1 MLITELKHLMCHVT
15 GAEFPQRE
23 IQLEFE
29 EASHTYG
36 AISAH
41 TCSNVITFPV
51 GVFDCYEKFKE
62 SLHAVISGAPT
73 FNTF

>member
-1 MLITELKHLMCHVT
+1 MCHVT
-15 GAEFPQRE
+15 GAEFPQRKV

-29 EASHTYG
+29 EDMCG

-73 FNTF
+73 FNMF

>member
-1 MLITELKHLMCHVT
+1 MCHVT
-15 GAEFPQRE
+15 EAEFLQGKE
-23 IQLEFE
+23 IQLEFQE
-29 EASHTYG
+29 ETYG

-51 GVFDCYEKFKE
+51 GVFDCYEVFKE
-62 SLHAVISGAPT
+62 SLQAVISGAPT